1 MRKIL
6 LAVVII
12 AGCGTEESDDDSVP
26 QPVTRC
32 ERLREHLVDLR
43 LADVESIDKEAHR
56 KAHQAAMGSEF
67 LTACGALPDATIT
80 CALEARDGASAA
92 ACGSAGAS
100 Q

>member
-1 MRKIL
+1 MN
-6 LAVVII
+6 
-12 AGCGTEESDDDSVP
+12 GCADAKRTTIDD
-26 QPVTRC
+26 
-32 ERLREHLVDLR
+32 DLR

-56 KAHQAAMGSEF
+56 AAHVAAMGSDF
-67 LTACGALPDATIT
+67 LAACANAPDASIT